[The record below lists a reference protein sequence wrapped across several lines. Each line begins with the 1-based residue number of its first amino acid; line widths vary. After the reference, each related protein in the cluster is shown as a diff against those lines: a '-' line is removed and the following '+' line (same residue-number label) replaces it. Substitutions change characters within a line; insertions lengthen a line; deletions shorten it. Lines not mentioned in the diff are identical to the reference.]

1 MCVCTPALAKEIDK
15 LDCSSHLVGYL
26 GLPRWLSGK
35 ESACNAEATEDSGLI
50 PGLGRS
56 PGGGNGY
63 PLQYS
68 SLESPMDRAWWATYS
83 LWGRKESDTTERLSP
98 SLLSL
103 HPSLSIFAVPS
114 SFASLTAKRSQN
126 DALGQLEKYYCFFS
140 IPLQSSVSFLV
151 HPFFLFF

>member
-1 MCVCTPALAKEIDK
+1 
-15 LDCSSHLVGYL
+15 
-26 GLPRWLSGK
+26 
-35 ESACNAEATEDSGLI
+35 
-50 PGLGRS
+50 
-56 PGGGNGY
+56 
-63 PLQYS
+63 
-68 SLESPMDRAWWATYS
+68 MDRAWWATYS

-151 HPFFLFF
+151 HPFFLFFLKHDLPDLANRSQAGGVWGMGLGPA